1 MKKVI
6 FLPAVFL
13 SCLLIAFSAEVHFS
27 EKDDLYTIKLK
38 DIGEVAAS
46 ATAVFSADGKNFRTG
61 TRDLPFQG
69 EVRSTSVDTPFGRAI
84 QVDRLYGKDDASYQF
99 TLRIRQLIDLDAIT
113 FQGFLHNRSGKDL
126 SLTSLEIVDATP
138 E

>member
-6 FLPAVFL
+6 FLPTVFL

-84 QVDRLYGKDDASYQF
+84 QVDRLYGKDDASLPIYPAYQ
-99 TLRIRQLIDLDAIT
+99 TA
-113 FQGFLHNRSGKDL
+113 N
-126 SLTSLEIVDATP
+126 
-138 E
+138 

>member
-6 FLPAVFL
+6 FLPTVFL

-84 QVDRLYGKDDASYQF
+84 QVFGSPCRN
-99 TLRIRQLIDLDAIT
+99 LDAIAPS
-113 FQGFLHNRSGKDL
+113 GNIGCDHRSRSTQYDHPSYAASPCG
-126 SLTSLEIVDATP
+126 IFG
-138 E
+138 